1 MLCFQL
7 LGQVPSAWPRV
18 GEGVPPGPAAGLRL
32 PRLQGCHRRGA
43 TPPALRHLRSTA
55 APARPASPPRPSA
68 VTLSFDSARLLEL
81 SRLKNGVLGNAHEGV
96 NVDAEDKM
104 VSDEPIWRLLQYRVD
119 MKPDVDHTGSR
130 KALLYVHKDIL
141 PKMIF
146 D

>member
-1 MLCFQL
+1 MSQAWCHS
-7 LGQVPSAWPRV
+7 PST
-18 GEGVPPGPAAGLRL
+18 
-32 PRLQGCHRRGA
+32 A
-43 TPPALRHLRSTA
+43 TPPFH
-55 APARPASPPRPSA
+55 RPSA

-119 MKPDVDHTGSR
+119 MKPDVDHNGSR
-130 KALLYVHKDIL
+130 KTLLYVHKDIL